1 MGRALDELSD
11 QTSDQH
17 GKGVVTDPNP
27 PRCRPLAPEVVE
39 AAADV
44 GDGTPDAELLDRL
57 EEALAQLPSPERAA
71 VVTTL
76 GYGEDVAA
84 VAADLRLP
92 WRRPRSSSAAPCN
105 SSAARWPIPS
115 RLTAN
120 SSRAWAAGAAQRDA
134 AERTERAGRRRLSG

>member
-27 PRCRPLAPEVVE
+27 LRCRPLAPEVVE

-57 EEALAQLPSPERAA
+57 ALAQLPSPERAA
-71 VVTTL
+71 VVSTL

-92 WRRPRSSSAAPCN
+92 SAETEVLIRSALQLLRGALADTEP
-105 SSAARWPIPS
+105 ADGQLFARV
-115 RLTAN
+115 
-120 SSRAWAAGAAQRDA
+120 
-134 AERTERAGRRRLSG
+134 GRRRSTTGRRGAD

>member
-92 WRRPRSSSAAPCN
+92 SAETEVLIRSAVQLLRGALADTEP
-105 SSAARWPIPS
+105 ADGQLFARV
-115 RLTAN
+115 
-120 SSRAWAAGAAQRDA
+120 
-134 AERTERAGRRRLSG
+134 GRRRSTTGRRGAD